1 MSPDSSGF
9 LLTRG
14 EHADWSSLGS
24 LGLSLGLARG
34 QKLLGTLRTEHWSRF
49 SGADDP
55 TWHGRALVAD
65 ARVYFNCTRMH
76 ILGFSMI
83 LSVSLLI
90 TRGVEST
97 SWKCEA
103 ETETEFS
110 VPEAGKDWRK
120 GRQERTRE
128 KREDKMTQRK
138 NSLAVQFAASFEARL
153 RQIVSEREQEEREDI
168 PKVKRRRANIDIDTD
183 TLEVSDWSLVKNI
196 GEEDRRRSWSKMEKN
211 GKKWKRHWWPRDATD
226 RSQSKVGLHGEH
238 GSLTYSMWNAFW
250 NRKK

>member
-1 MSPDSSGF
+1 M
-9 LLTRG
+9 
-14 EHADWSSLGS
+14 
-24 LGLSLGLARG
+24 
-34 QKLLGTLRTEHWSRF
+34 
-49 SGADDP
+49 
-55 TWHGRALVAD
+55 AD

-138 NSLAVQFAASFEARL
+138 NSLAVCNL
-153 RQIVSEREQEEREDI
+153 
-168 PKVKRRRANIDIDTD
+168 RRALRPVFAKSFLSESRKSVKTFPRSKDDGQ
-183 TLEVSDWSLVKNI
+183 TLTLIPIPLKYPIEAW
-196 GEEDRRRSWSKMEKN
+196 
-211 GKKWKRHWWPRDATD
+211 
-226 RSQSKVGLHGEH
+226 
-238 GSLTYSMWNAFW
+238 
-250 NRKK
+250 

>member
-1 MSPDSSGF
+1 
-9 LLTRG
+9 
-14 EHADWSSLGS
+14 
-24 LGLSLGLARG
+24 
-34 QKLLGTLRTEHWSRF
+34 
-49 SGADDP
+49 
-55 TWHGRALVAD
+55 
-65 ARVYFNCTRMH
+65 MH

-183 TLEVSDWSLVKNI
+183 TLEVSD
-196 GEEDRRRSWSKMEKN
+196 
-211 GKKWKRHWWPRDATD
+211 
-226 RSQSKVGLHGEH
+226 
-238 GSLTYSMWNAFW
+238 
-250 NRKK
+250 